1 MSTAS
6 VAARVALLA
15 LLATAIALVLA
26 ESAGAVHLSLL
37 GV

>member
-1 MSTAS
+1 VSRTS
-6 VAARVALLA
+6 IVARLALLA

-26 ESAGAVHLSLL
+26 KSAGAIHLSWL